1 MRKRSG
7 PNKRLLPAIFASFAL
22 GLTSI
27 AGVLGAL
34 AGEKDD
40 LQAPRGIRY
49 DSSPRLN
56 DSMHAPRGE
65 DTQAPR
71 GGDTQVPR
79 GQETQAPRGQDTQ
92 APRDEHTQAP
102 RGIGATVRGE

>member
-65 DTQAPR
+65 
-71 GGDTQVPR
+71 
-79 GQETQAPRGQDTQ
+79 E
-92 APRDEHTQAP
+92 
-102 RGIGATVRGE
+102 IGRAHV

>member
-92 APRDEHTQAP
+92 APRDDGTQAP
-102 RGIGATVRGE
+102 RGIGDTVRDE